1 MGNSIEQRNRVDA
14 SLTEPNPTEPN
25 TSSFFVLRSSSNAT
39 NQFSNHY
46 QKGKREKKMAAT
58 AVNSRVAF
66 ATKSANRSAAVKAF
80 GASRKNAMGRRAAS
94 SVKTRAGADAG
105 PFDGYTF
112 KPIRERDVSREMSKR
127 YFQDLYKYADA
138 DVIIVGS
145 GSAGLACAYELSK
158 HPEISV
164 ALIEQSV
171 SPGGGAWLG
180 GQLFSS
186 MVVRKPADRFL
197 KELGLEYEEEE
208 DYVILKHAAQYTS
221 TIMSKVLDAP
231 NVKLFN
237 ATCAEDLIVKD
248 NRVAGVVTNWST
260 VTLFGHDTQ
269 SCMDPNVLEAKVVV
283 SACGHDGPFGA
294 TGVKRLQ
301 ELGLVDKVPGMFALD
316 MNKAEDA
323 VVANSREVY
332 LGMIITGMEVAEVDG
347 CPRMGPTFGAMF
359 ISGQKAA
366 YLALKKL
373 GKETEALNT
382 FTSLPKQESMGG
394 LGSLFQKN

>member
-1 MGNSIEQRNRVDA
+1 MATVTKSMRVQYTTKAVRAPGGA
-14 SLTEPNPTEPN
+14 SFARK
-25 TSSFFVLRSSSNAT
+25 SSSKRSSSV
-39 NQFSNHY
+39 
-46 QKGKREKKMAAT
+46 R
-58 AVNSRVAF
+58 
-66 ATKSANRSAAVKAF
+66 
-80 GASRKNAMGRRAAS
+80 
-94 SVKTRAGADAG
+94 TRAGADAG

-112 KPIRERDVSREMSKR
+112 KPIREREVSREMSTR

-145 GSAGLACAYELSK
+145 GSAGLACAYELGK

-197 KELGLEYEEEE
+197 RELGIEFEEYEN
-208 DYVILKHAAQYTS
+208 YVVLKHAAQYTS
-221 TIMSKVLDAP
+221 TIMSKVLAAP

-237 ATCAEDLIVKD
+237 ATCVEDLIVRES
-248 NRVAGVVTNWST
+248 RVAGVVTNWST

-269 SCMDPNVLEAKVVV
+269 SCMDPNVLESKVVV

-301 ELGLVDKVPGMFALD
+301 ELGLVDKVPGMAALD

-323 VVANSREVY
+323 VVANTREVY
-332 LGMIITGMEVAEVDG
+332 PGMIITGMEVAEVDG

-366 YLALKKL
+366 YLALKAL
-373 GKETEALNT
+373 GKEDEALNT
-382 FTSLPKQESMGG
+382 FTSLEKQESMGG
-394 LGSLFQKN
+394 LGSFFQKQ

>member
-1 MGNSIEQRNRVDA
+1 M
-14 SLTEPNPTEPN
+14 
-25 TSSFFVLRSSSNAT
+25 
-39 NQFSNHY
+39 
-46 QKGKREKKMAAT
+46 GKRKKREPPT
-58 AVNSRVAF
+58 D
-66 ATKSANRSAAVKAF
+66 KSFRSAAKSQKLLSTARP
-80 GASRKNAMGRRAAS
+80 APKAAS
-94 SVKTRAGADAG
+94 VRRSSKFSSIKVRAGADAG
-105 PFDGYTF
+105 PFDGYSF
-112 KPIRERDVSREMSKR
+112 KPIKEREVSREMTTR
-127 YFQDLYKYADA
+127 YFKDLYKYTDA

-158 HPEISV
+158 HPDVSV

-301 ELGLVDKVPGMFALD
+301 ELGLVDKVPGMAALD

-323 VVANSREVY
+323 VVANTREVY
-332 LGMIITGMEVAEVDG
+332 PGMIITGMEVAEVDG

-359 ISGQKAA
+359 VSGQKAA

-373 GKETEALNT
+373 GKEDIALNT
-382 FTSLPKQESMGG
+382 FTSLEAPVDSGNAFGGRKG
-394 LGSLFQKN
+394 LGNLFQKQ

>member
-1 MGNSIEQRNRVDA
+1 MGIEQRNRVDA
-14 SLTEPNPTEPN
+14 SLTEPNPTEP
-25 TSSFFVLRSSSNAT
+25 TSSSSFFVLLRTRQINSAT
-39 NQFSNHY
+39 TTR
-46 QKGKREKKMAAT
+46 KERGKKMAAT

-208 DYVILKHAAQYTS
+208 DYVIL
-221 TIMSKVLDAP
+221 
-231 NVKLFN
+231 
-237 ATCAEDLIVKD
+237 
-248 NRVAGVVTNWST
+248 
-260 VTLFGHDTQ
+260 
-269 SCMDPNVLEAKVVV
+269 
-283 SACGHDGPFGA
+283 
-294 TGVKRLQ
+294 
-301 ELGLVDKVPGMFALD
+301 
-316 MNKAEDA
+316 
-323 VVANSREVY
+323 
-332 LGMIITGMEVAEVDG
+332 
-347 CPRMGPTFGAMF
+347 
-359 ISGQKAA
+359 
-366 YLALKKL
+366 
-373 GKETEALNT
+373 
-382 FTSLPKQESMGG
+382 
-394 LGSLFQKN
+394 

>member
-1 MGNSIEQRNRVDA
+1 MGEQRNRVDA

-25 TSSFFVLRSSSNAT
+25 TSSSSFFVLLRTRQINSAT
-39 NQFSNHY
+39 TTR
-46 QKGKREKKMAAT
+46 KERGKKMAAT

-186 MVVRKPADRFL
+186 MVVRKRADRFL
-197 KELGLEYEEEE
+197 KELGLEYEEE

-301 ELGLVDKVPGMFALD
+301 QLGLVQNVPGMAALD
-316 MNKAEDA
+316 MN
-323 VVANSREVY
+323 S
-332 LGMIITGMEVAEVDG
+332 
-347 CPRMGPTFGAMF
+347 
-359 ISGQKAA
+359 
-366 YLALKKL
+366 
-373 GKETEALNT
+373 
-382 FTSLPKQESMGG
+382 
-394 LGSLFQKN
+394 

>member
-1 MGNSIEQRNRVDA
+1 
-14 SLTEPNPTEPN
+14 
-25 TSSFFVLRSSSNAT
+25 
-39 NQFSNHY
+39 
-46 QKGKREKKMAAT
+46 MAAT

-66 ATKSANRSAAVKAF
+66 ATKSTNRSAAVKAF

-323 VVANSREVY
+323 VVANTREVY
-332 LGMIITGMEVAEVDG
+332 PGMIITGMEVAEVDG

>member
-1 MGNSIEQRNRVDA
+1 MG
-14 SLTEPNPTEPN
+14 
-25 TSSFFVLRSSSNAT
+25 
-39 NQFSNHY
+39 
-46 QKGKREKKMAAT
+46 
-58 AVNSRVAF
+58 
-66 ATKSANRSAAVKAF
+66 
-80 GASRKNAMGRRAAS
+80 
-94 SVKTRAGADAG
+94 
-105 PFDGYTF
+105 
-112 KPIRERDVSREMSKR
+112 

-158 HPEISV
+158 HEDVSV

-186 MVVRKPADRFL
+186 MVVRKPAHHFL
-197 KELGLEYEEEE
+197 NELGLDYEEREN
-208 DYVILKHAAQYTS
+208 YVVLKHAAQYTS
-221 TIMSKVLDAP
+221 TVMSKVLDAP

-248 NRVAGVVTNWST
+248 NRVSGVVTNWST

-301 ELGLVDKVPGMFALD
+301 QLGLVQ
-316 MNKAEDA
+316 
-323 VVANSREVY
+323 S
-332 LGMIITGMEVAEVDG
+332 
-347 CPRMGPTFGAMF
+347 CPRMAPTFGAMF

-366 YLALKKL
+366 YLALKAL
-373 GKETEALNT
+373 GKEGSALNT
-382 FTSLPKQESMGG
+382 FTSLGPQEDVNEALGKRG
-394 LGSLFQKN
+394 LGNLFQNQ

>member
-1 MGNSIEQRNRVDA
+1 MG
-14 SLTEPNPTEPN
+14 
-25 TSSFFVLRSSSNAT
+25 
-39 NQFSNHY
+39 
-46 QKGKREKKMAAT
+46 
-58 AVNSRVAF
+58 
-66 ATKSANRSAAVKAF
+66 
-80 GASRKNAMGRRAAS
+80 
-94 SVKTRAGADAG
+94 G
-105 PFDGYTF
+105 PFDGYAF
-112 KPIRERDVSREMSKR
+112 KPIREREVSREMSTR

-158 HPEISV
+158 HEDVSV

-186 MVVRKPADRFL
+186 MVVRKPAHHFL
-197 KELGLEYEEEE
+197 NELGLDYEEREN
-208 DYVILKHAAQYTS
+208 YVVLKHAAQYTS
-221 TIMSKVLDAP
+221 TVMSKVLDAP

-248 NRVAGVVTNWST
+248 NRVSGVVTNWST

-301 ELGLVDKVPGMFALD
+301 ELGLVDKVPGMAALD

-323 VVANSREVY
+323 VVANTREVY
-332 LGMIITGMEVAEVDG
+332 PGMIITGMEVAEVDG

-366 YLALKKL
+366 YLALKAL
-373 GKETEALNT
+373 GKESKALNT
-382 FTSLPKQESMGG
+382 FTSLEQEDTTTSANK
-394 LGSLFQKN
+394 GSGWKRGSIFQRQ